1 MPRSRQL
8 VHNGDQRSD
17 HLKAPLLQSRT
28 ALAVDASG
36 NIFVADAGNNRV
48 QVLDSTGNY
57 LREWG
62 SAAGIPPADGQFIT
76 PIGLGVD
83 AIGNVFVCDLG
94 NRRIEKFDSSGSFLA
109 KFGGVGV
116 GNGTF
121 SWPVAVAVNSSGQVV
136 VSDYTGN
143 LVQEFEPTF

>member
-1 MPRSRQL
+1 
-8 VHNGDQRSD
+8 
-17 HLKAPLLQSRT
+17 
-28 ALAVDASG
+28 
-36 NIFVADAGNNRV
+36 
-48 QVLDSTGNY
+48 
-57 LREWG
+57 
-62 SAAGIPPADGQFIT
+62 
-76 PIGLGVD
+76 
-83 AIGNVFVCDLG
+83 VCDLG